1 MTRIK
6 HLLILCVLSFF
17 VGCAST
23 HKPIVHS
30 VSSAL
35 EKPELT
41 TANQLIQ
48 ADLKQHP
55 GQSGFM
61 LLDTGEK
68 AFTSRM
74 AMTQAAEKT
83 LDVQY
88 YIWNSDITGSLLI
101 EQLIKAAQRGVRV
114 RLLIDDV
121 DSWGRDFGIA
131 KLNAMDNFEVR
142 IFNPFENR
150 SFRVFE
156 FITDMS
162 RLNHRMHNK
171 AFIMDNTFA
180 ITGGRNVGDRYFG
193 VSSAINFR
201 DLDILSAGPIVQD
214 ISKSFDV
221 FWNSEWAIPIS
232 SVSEQQASVQ
242 DVQQGVQALQDYIA
256 SAEDFPYPID
266 RSREEIYQRIQSNKD
281 QLIWAEAKIL
291 YDNPAKK
298 IDTET
303 GYQGITPY
311 LRELVN
317 EIQTEI
323 LIESAYFI
331 PGVRG
336 TDKVLELHN
345 KGIKVRILTNSMISN
360 DVAAAFVFYEKYR
373 QQMLENGAELYEF
386 RPDPNA
392 QKKFWS
398 LLASKSA
405 ASLHTKVMVFDR
417 RKTFIGS
424 LNLDPRS
431 IDINTEVGLLIDS
444 TELAEQIIAY
454 MDIGIQAS
462 DSYRLEIEKVGSKHA
477 GELVWVSSDNGK
489 EIREYSDPKA
499 GFWRPISAWFI
510 SLLPLEE
517 HI

>member
-1 MTRIK
+1 MTCIK
-6 HLLILCVLSFF
+6 HFLILCTIAFLVA
-17 VGCAST
+17 CAST
-23 HKPIVHS
+23 NKPIKHS

-35 EKPELT
+35 EHPELT

-61 LLDTGEK
+61 LLDSGEK

-74 AMTQAAEKT
+74 AMIKIAEKT

-101 EQLIKAAQRGVRV
+101 NQLIKAAQRGVRV

-121 DSWGRDFGIA
+121 DSWGRDFGLV
-131 KLNAMDNFEVR
+131 KLNALNNFEVR

-150 SFRVFE
+150 SFRAFE

-171 AFIMDNTFA
+171 TFIMDNTFA

-201 DLDILSAGPIVQD
+201 DLDILSTGPIVQD

-232 SVSEQQASVQ
+232 SVSEQQANIQ
-242 DVQQGVQALQDYIA
+242 DVKQGIQALQKYIA
-256 SAEDFPYPID
+256 SDKDFPYPID
-266 RSREEIYQRIQSNKD
+266 KSREEILQRIQATKEH
-281 QLIWAEAKIL
+281 LIWADAEIL

-303 GYQGITPY
+303 GYQGIIPY
-311 LRELVN
+311 LRHWIN
-317 EIQTEI
+317 EAQTEI
-323 LIESAYFI
+323 LLESAYYI
-331 PGVRG
+331 PGVGG
-336 TDKVLELHN
+336 TDKILELHN

-373 QQMLENGAELYEF
+373 QQMVENGAELYEL
-386 RPDPNA
+386 RPDPNT

-398 LLASKSA
+398 LLASQSA

-424 LNLDPRS
+424 LNLDSRS
-431 IDINTEVGLLIDS
+431 VNINTEVGLLIDS
-444 TELAEQIIAY
+444 AELAEQIITY
-454 MDIGIQAS
+454 MDIGVQAS
-462 DSYRLEIEKVGSKHA
+462 DSYRLEIEKVDSNHV
-477 GELVWVSSDNGK
+477 GELVWISEDDGK
-489 EIREYSDPKA
+489 EVREYSDPKA
-499 GFWRPISAWFI
+499 GFWRPVSAWFI

-517 HI
+517 HM